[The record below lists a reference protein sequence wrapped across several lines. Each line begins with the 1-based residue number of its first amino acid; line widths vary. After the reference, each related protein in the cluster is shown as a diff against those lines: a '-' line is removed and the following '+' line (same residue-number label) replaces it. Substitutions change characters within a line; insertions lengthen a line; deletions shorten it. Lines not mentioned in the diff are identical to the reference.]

1 MSHFRHLA
9 ALLLVATTPLI
20 AQVTPPELVWTLRDD
35 GAKWIGYYVSMGNEG
50 TQVFAHESN
59 YAMAGVLLSRHDS
72 DPPAPA
78 WIVPTYPANPV
89 DCDSARHVDAHVSLT
104 ATPTGTPNAYTLE
117 LMTFSSQGV
126 AWTYTYPKDSNKN
139 AYVTISDDG
148 QTIVAAVEDQLAMTR
163 EILVFDALSPVPKAV
178 HVLPGDTLWSF
189 TVSGNGERAIAG
201 LGTMAH
207 VFDVDT
213 GTVFIVIPFGYSLSN
228 VSFALSADASLL
240 VHGEHF
246 AGRLRAFTWLGEN
259 YSHAFYYWPQ
269 GSNPSTAIAAIAI
282 SDDNSTVAFG
292 VNEGYPS
299 TKVQTEAFDV
309 ATQLMSM
316 SETVS
321 SSGPYQN
328 VCTDLAISADG
339 SRFAVAQFGDEPDLV
354 AEVRIFDRDNS
365 APLYSLNLPG
375 SAFNVDIS
383 PDGRWVVAGSKGVHA
398 NVSGSGGRYDL
409 IHLGGS
415 DLRLRGTPSLGHDV
429 SFEIHGPGGSNG
441 TLLLSPRP
449 LSPPLPLGMGSLYLD
464 PALLWIVP
472 LGQLGGDGLVAQQF
486 RVPVDPSLVGFSVYA
501 QGLTSAPQ
509 ALTQDWIKVTLLP

>member
-1 MSHFRHLA
+1 MSHFRSLA
-9 ALLLVATTPLI
+9 ALLLLTSAPLV
-20 AQVTPPELVWTLRDD
+20 AQVTSPELVWTLRDD

-50 TQVFAHESN
+50 TQIFAHESN

-72 DPPAPA
+72 DPPVPA

-89 DCDSARHVDAHVSLT
+89 SCDSARHVDAHVSLT
-104 ATPTGTPNAYTLE
+104 ATPTGTPNAYTLK
-117 LMTFSSQGV
+117 LMTFTSQG
-126 AWTYTYPKDSNKN
+126 ADWTYTYPKASNQN
-139 AYVTISDDG
+139 AFVTISDDG
-148 QTIVAAVEDQLAMTR
+148 QTIVAAIEDQQAMTR
-163 EILVFDALSPVPKAV
+163 EILVFDALSPVPKAIY
-178 HVLPGDTLWSF
+178 VLPGDVLWSF
-189 TVSGNGERAIAG
+189 TVSGNGERAIAA
-201 LGTMAH
+201 LGTKAH
-207 VFDVDT
+207 VFDVAT

-228 VSFALSADASLL
+228 VSLALSADASLL

-269 GSNPSTAIAAIAI
+269 GSNPNTAIASIAI

-292 VNEGYPS
+292 VNEAYPS

-309 ATQLMSM
+309 ASQLMTM

-321 SSGPYQN
+321 SDGAYQN
-328 VCTDLAISADG
+328 SCRDVAISADG
-339 SRFAVAQFGDEPDLV
+339 ARFAVAQFGDEPDLV
-354 AEVRIFDRDNS
+354 AEVRIFDRDNN

-429 SFEIHGPGGSNG
+429 SFEMHGPPGSTG

-449 LSPPLPLGMGSLYLD
+449 LSPPLTLGVGTLYLD

-472 LGQLGGDGLVAQQF
+472 VGQLAGDGLVTHPF
-486 RVPVDPSLVGFSVYA
+486 RVPVNPSLVGFSAYV
-501 QGLTSAPQ
+501 QGLTSTPQ